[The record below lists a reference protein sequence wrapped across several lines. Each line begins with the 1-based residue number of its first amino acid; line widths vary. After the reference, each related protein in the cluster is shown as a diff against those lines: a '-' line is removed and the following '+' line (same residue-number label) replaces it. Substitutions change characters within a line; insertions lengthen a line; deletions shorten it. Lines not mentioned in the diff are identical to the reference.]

1 MLYEF
6 GLKIHAPVGGVFGVK
21 VGQTEAFF
29 SNFQSPVGYGHDPI
43 HTQKIR
49 SEGQFDKLNIHVE
62 WKQTDGRTD
71 MTETLSFPLTLT
83 RCSSAACSRT
93 A

>member
-1 MLYEF
+1 VVFIVMQNLVGIGNVVMRVSMLYEF

-29 SNFQSPVGYGHDPI
+29 SNFQSPAGYGHDPI

-49 SEGQFDKLNIHVE
+49 SEGQFDKY
-62 WKQTDGRTD
+62 
-71 MTETLSFPLTLT
+71 M
-83 RCSSAACSRT
+83 
-93 A
+93 